1 MVDLGSSNGTFL
13 HGQKI
18 NGPQAVMTGDE
29 IGFGKVSIVFDK
41 VVGDREAAAG
51 RVKTS
56 AEPVADEGTMH
67 IRVSE
72 VRELLKDAERKKR
85 AHLAWESGGQRGS
98 FYPTETP
105 AALFGTDELCDVRV
119 PKGPKHHV
127 LVVNREDGCEVRNL
141 TAWSSMKFRGGN
153 TKKAILK
160 DGDAVEI
167 GGLKLTFVA
176 DIA

>member
-1 MVDLGSSNGTFL
+1 
-13 HGQKI
+13 
-18 NGPQAVMTGDE
+18 
-29 IGFGKVSIVFDK
+29 
-41 VVGDREAAAG
+41 
-51 RVKTS
+51 
-56 AEPVADEGTMH
+56 MH
-67 IRVSE
+67 IRASE

-98 FYPTETP
+98 FYPSEVP

-141 TAWSSMKFRGGN
+141 TAWSSMTFRGGT
-153 TKKAILK
+153 TKKAVLK

-167 GGLKLTFVA
+167 GGLKLIFVA